1 MAAFKGKHTS
11 SLLDLILQRKYL
23 NFTLITAVVTQ
34 KAQGANQA
42 LIDAITLARVL
53 RRTEEIL
60 SLPNDDDRI
69 FSKDDTISLAL
80 AWFENEMMERVK
92 PKVIASADASQ
103 YLHTKLAISQN
114 NITRSDSFKRLSRDK
129 H

>member
-1 MAAFKGKHTS
+1 MAAF
-11 SLLDLILQRKYL
+11 
-23 NFTLITAVVTQ
+23 

-53 RRTEEIL
+53 RRTEGIL
-60 SLPNDDDRI
+60 SLPSGNDQNLSKDRI
-69 FSKDDTISLAL
+69 ISLAL

-103 YLHTKLAISQN
+103 YLHTKLAIVQN
-114 NITRSDSFKRLSRDK
+114 NTTRSDSFKRLSRDK

>member
-1 MAAFKGKHTS
+1 
-11 SLLDLILQRKYL
+11 
-23 NFTLITAVVTQ
+23 
-34 KAQGANQA
+34 
-42 LIDAITLARVL
+42 
-53 RRTEEIL
+53 L
-60 SLPNDDDRI
+60 SLPNDDDPT